1 MQIDKNYDSSFLF
14 TLSHDVVIRFTKILI
29 IFTFFFFFFFFI
41 LVLTIIKLKKL
52 PIYQSLIH
60 YLITAGLSSQNHKIQ
75 PKINN

>member
-1 MQIDKNYDSSFLF
+1 MQIDKNYDNSFLF
-14 TLSHDVVIRFTKILI
+14 TLSHDVVIRFIKILI
-29 IFTFFFFFFFFI
+29 IFTFFFLFY

-75 PKINN
+75 PKMHN